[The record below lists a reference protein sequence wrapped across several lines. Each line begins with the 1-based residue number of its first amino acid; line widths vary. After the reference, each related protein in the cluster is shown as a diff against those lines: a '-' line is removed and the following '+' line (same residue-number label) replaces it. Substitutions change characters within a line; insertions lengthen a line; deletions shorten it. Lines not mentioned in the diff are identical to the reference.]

1 MIQAKDK
8 YENSRSKFEDQN
20 RSCYN
25 ERHMT
30 KTILVV
36 EDEKD
41 LQTYLKESLV
51 DYGFVVQTASDGI
64 RALSMIRQSP
74 PDLVLLDLGL
84 PNMSGESVC
93 MEIRKKYPELK
104 LIILSARNDTADIVK
119 GLNLGADDYVTKP
132 FTFEILIARINARL
146 RTNAENNIVKKVAD
160 LELNQETHEVKRKNQ
175 LIELSPT
182 EFRLLEYLM
191 VNKGKVVT
199 REMIL
204 NKIWSAS
211 PDIETRSVDIY
222 IGYLRKKIDKDF
234 PSKLIQ
240 SIRGFGYILKE
251 E

>member
-1 MIQAKDK
+1 M
-8 YENSRSKFEDQN
+8 N
-20 RSCYN
+20 
-25 ERHMT
+25 
-30 KTILVV
+30 KTILIV
-36 EDEKD
+36 EDEKE
-41 LQTYLKESLV
+41 LQTYLKESLL
-51 DYGFVVQTASDGI
+51 DNNFLVQTASDGI
-64 RALSMIRQSP
+64 KAINMIKQSP

-93 MEIRKKYPELK
+93 LEIRRKFPELK
-104 LIILSARNDTADIVK
+104 VIILSARNDTADIVK

-132 FTFEILIARINARL
+132 FTLDELMARINARL
-146 RTNAENNIVKKVAD
+146 RQDKANNVVRKIAD
-160 LELNQETHEVKRKNQ
+160 LELNQETHEVKRSGK

-182 EFRLLEYLM
+182 EFKLLEYLM
-191 VNKGKVVT
+191 INQGKVVT

-234 PSKLIQ
+234 KPTLIQ

-251 E
+251 G

>member
-1 MIQAKDK
+1 MTPTKSA
-8 YENSRSKFEDQN
+8 YEFGRKQ
-20 RSCYN
+20 CYN
-25 ERHMT
+25 CAMT

-41 LQTYLKESLV
+41 IQAYLRESLV
-51 DYGFVVQTASDGI
+51 DSGFVVQTATDGI
-64 RALSMIRQSP
+64 RALSMIKQAL

-93 MEIRKKYPELK
+93 LEIRKKYPELK
-104 LIILSARNDTADIVK
+104 VIILSARNDTADVVK
-119 GLNLGADDYVTKP
+119 GLNLGADDYVSKP
-132 FTFEILIARINARL
+132 FTLEELMARIHARL
-146 RTNAENNIVKKVAD
+146 RSNVENNTVKKIAD
-160 LELNQETHEVKRKNQ
+160 LELNRETHEVKRGNKP
-175 LIELSPT
+175 IELSPT

-191 VNKGKVVT
+191 ANKGKVVT

-222 IGYLRKKIDKDF
+222 IGYLRKKVDKGA
-234 PSKLIQ
+234 KKQLIQ

>member
-1 MIQAKDK
+1 M
-8 YENSRSKFEDQN
+8 N
-20 RSCYN
+20 
-25 ERHMT
+25 
-30 KTILVV
+30 KTILIV

-41 LQTYLKESLV
+41 LQTYLKESLS
-51 DYGFVVQTASDGI
+51 DNGFLTQTASDGI
-64 RALSMIRQSP
+64 RALNMIKQSP

-93 MEIRKKYPELK
+93 LEIRRRHPQLK
-104 LIILSARNDTADIVK
+104 VIILSARNDTSDIVK
-119 GLNLGADDYVTKP
+119 GLNLGADDYITKP
-132 FTFEILIARINARL
+132 FTLEELMARVNARL
-146 RTNAENNIVKKVAD
+146 RSNGQNNVIKKIKD
-160 LELNQETHEVKRKNQ
+160 LELNQETHEVKRGNQ
-175 LIELSPT
+175 SIELSPT

-191 VNKGKVVT
+191 INKGKVVT

-222 IGYLRKKIDKDF
+222 IGYLRKKIDKGF
-234 PSKLIQ
+234 KNQLIQ